1 MNSYSEQAE
10 VKKDTL
16 FVRNNYVKA
25 CKLLQT
31 GNIQEAFSI
40 FNNINSIHGC
50 AYCRF
55 LQGNITEA
63 KILLNLIKG
72 ESSAVNWLIALTEII
87 EGTNENYP
95 TYLQIRNFYEQDLD
109 MLLMCEQ
116 TELAGKIIAKNSVLE
131 YFNREIYKY
140 SARVLFNYN
149 QIDKSE
155 KLLRK
160 SLDIFYNDPE
170 THFLLGEIYLKQ
182 GKIQKAKGAFE
193 TANEVSGLY
202 GPAYKKIIEIERN
215 YTL

>member
-1 MNSYSEQAE
+1 MNDYSEQAE
-10 VKKDTL
+10 VKKNAL

-25 CKLLQT
+25 YNILQE
-31 GNIQEAFSI
+31 GNLQEAYSLFDS
-40 FNNINSIHGC
+40 NNSIHGC

-109 MLLMCEQ
+109 MLFQYNQKEI
-116 TELAGKIIAKNSVLE
+116 AGKIINQNYYLE
-131 YFNREIYKY
+131 YYNREIYKY

-149 QIDKSE
+149 LIEKSE

-170 THFLLGEIYLKQ
+170 THFILGEIYLKQ